1 MRSLVKTNGKRFV
14 PRISDWFDNFWSA
27 DRFFHD
33 DFFPIRNDFMPSV
46 NIMEND
52 KFFEIEVAAPGL
64 HKEDFDVRIENGLL
78 TISVEREETKEEKDA
93 NYTRKEFS
101 YNTFRRT
108 FTLPENVLEEKI
120 EAKYV
125 NGVLK
130 LMLKKTAVTAP
141 KAKKIAIS

>member
-1 MRSLVKTNGKRFV
+1 
-14 PRISDWFDNFWSA
+14 
-27 DRFFHD
+27 
-33 DFFPIRNDFMPSV
+33 MPSV